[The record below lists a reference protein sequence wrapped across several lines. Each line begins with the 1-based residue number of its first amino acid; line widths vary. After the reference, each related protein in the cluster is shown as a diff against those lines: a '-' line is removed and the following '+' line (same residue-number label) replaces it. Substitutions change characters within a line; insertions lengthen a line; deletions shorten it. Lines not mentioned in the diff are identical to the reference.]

1 MVLVL
6 RDMTGSSFLAVARR
20 RRLLYPVDHGRG
32 KSKTG
37 CRAVGASA
45 IVVTMTR

>member
-20 RRLLYPVDHGRG
+20 RRPFYPADHGRG

-37 CRAVGASA
+37 CRPAGASG